1 MGRPESDWR
10 RGMKIFTVF
19 VFFLAVVSVSPVTV
33 ALSGESAVFSNE
45 RFVQRLLEGN
55 KRFAEGKPSHPNETL
70 ARREQVAK
78 GQHPFAVVVSCSDS
92 RVPPEIIFDQGIGD
106 LFVVRVAG
114 NIIDDAGLGSIEYA
128 AEHLHVSLIVVLGH
142 ERCGAVEAA
151 VKGGEAP
158 GQIKSLVGAMR
169 PAVEKARGEPGDLA
183 ENAMRTNVKMVVER
197 LKASKP
203 ILEHLVH
210 KGTLSVIGARY
221 DLDDGEVTLTP

>member
-1 MGRPESDWR
+1 
-10 RGMKIFTVF
+10 MKVLKVF
-19 VFFLAVVSVSPVTV
+19 VDVSVILFMFQATV
-33 ALSGESAVFSNE
+33 AYSGESAVFSND
-45 RFVQRLLEGN
+45 RFVQKLLDGN
-55 KRFAEGKPSHPNETL
+55 KRYVEGKPSHPNQTPE
-70 ARREQVAK
+70 RRQHVAN
-78 GQHPFAVVVSCSDS
+78 GQHPFAVIVSCSDS

-114 NIIDDAGLGSIEYA
+114 NVIDDTGVGSIEYA
-128 AEHLHVSLIVVLGH
+128 AEHLHVSVILVLGH

-158 GQIKSLVGAMR
+158 GHIKSLVEAIR
-169 PAVEKARGEPGDLA
+169 PAVENAKCRPGDLA
-183 ENAMRTNVKMVVER
+183 ENAMRGNVKLAVDH

-221 DLDDGEVTLTP
+221 DLDDGQVTLIP

>member
-1 MGRPESDWR
+1 
-10 RGMKIFTVF
+10 MKVFTVF
-19 VFFLAVVSVSPVTV
+19 VFFVAVVIVSPVTV

-55 KRFAEGKPSHPNETL
+55 KRFADGKPSHPNQTFE
-70 ARREQVAK
+70 RREHEAK

-114 NIIDDAGLGSIEYA
+114 NILDDAGLGSIEYA
-128 AEHLHVSLIVVLGH
+128 AEHLHVSLIMVLGH

-158 GQIKSLVGAMR
+158 GHIKSLVEALR
-169 PAVEKARGEPGDLA
+169 PVVENAKGRPGDLA
-183 ENAMRTNVKMVVER
+183 ENAMRTNVKMVVDH
-197 LKASKP
+197 LKESKP

-221 DLDDGEVTLTP
+221 DLDDGRVTLIP

>member
-1 MGRPESDWR
+1 
-10 RGMKIFTVF
+10 MKVFAVF
-19 VFFLAVVSVSPVTV
+19 VFFLAVVIVSPVTV
-33 ALSGESAVFSNE
+33 ALCGESAVFSNE

-55 KRFAEGKPSHPNETL
+55 KRFADGKPSHPNQTFE
-70 ARREQVAK
+70 RREHAAK

-114 NIIDDAGLGSIEYA
+114 NILDDAGLGSIEYA
-128 AEHLHVSLIVVLGH
+128 AEHLHVSLIMVLGH

-158 GQIKSLVGAMR
+158 GHIKSLVGAIQ
-169 PAVEKARGEPGDLA
+169 PAVEKARGEHGDLA
-183 ENAMRTNVKMVVER
+183 ENAMRTNVKMVVDH

-210 KGTLSVIGARY
+210 NGTLTVVGARY
-221 DLDDGEVTLTP
+221 DLDDGQVSIIP

>member
-1 MGRPESDWR
+1 
-10 RGMKIFTVF
+10 MKIFKVF
-19 VFFLAVVSVSPVTV
+19 VFLLAVVAVFPVTV

-45 RFVQRLLEGN
+45 RFVQRLLDGN
-55 KRFAEGKPSHPNETL
+55 RRYVDGKPSHPNQTL
-70 ARREQVAK
+70 ERRKHVAK
-78 GQHPFAVVVSCSDS
+78 GQHPFAVVLSCSDS

-114 NIIDDAGLGSIEYA
+114 NIVDDAGLGSIEYA
-128 AEHLHVSLIVVLGH
+128 VEHLHASLIVVLGH

-158 GQIKSLVGAMR
+158 GRIKSLVEAIR
-169 PAVEKARGEPGDLA
+169 PAVEKSKGEPGDLA
-183 ENAMRTNVKMVVER
+183 ENAMRANVRLVVDH

-210 KGTLSVIGARY
+210 KGTLTVVGARY
-221 DLDDGEVTLTP
+221 DLDDGQVTVIP

>member
-1 MGRPESDWR
+1 MGTLERDRR
-10 RGMKIFTVF
+10 RGMKIFKVF
-19 VFFLAVVSVSPVTV
+19 VFLLAVVAVFPVTV

-45 RFVQRLLEGN
+45 RFVQRLLDGN
-55 KRFAEGKPSHPNETL
+55 RRYVDGKPSHPNQTL
-70 ARREQVAK
+70 ERRKHVAK
-78 GQHPFAVVVSCSDS
+78 GQHPFAVVLSCSDS

-114 NIIDDAGLGSIEYA
+114 NIVDDAGLGSIEYA
-128 AEHLHVSLIVVLGH
+128 VEHLHASLIVVLGH

-158 GQIKSLVGAMR
+158 GRIKSLVEAIR
-169 PAVEKARGEPGDLA
+169 PAVEKSKGEPGDLA
-183 ENAMRTNVKMVVER
+183 ENAMRANVRLVVDH

-210 KGTLSVIGARY
+210 KGTLTVVGARY
-221 DLDDGEVTLTP
+221 DLDDGQVTVIP

>member
-1 MGRPESDWR
+1 
-10 RGMKIFTVF
+10 MKVLKVLVGVLLILFMFQGTI
-19 VFFLAVVSVSPVTV
+19 AY
-33 ALSGESAVFSNE
+33 SGESAVFGNE
-45 RFVQRLLEGN
+45 RFVQKLLDGN
-55 KRFAEGKPSHPNETL
+55 RRYVDGKPSHSNQTPE
-70 ARREQVAK
+70 RRNQVAK

-114 NIIDDAGLGSIEYA
+114 NIVDDGGLGSIEYA

-158 GQIKSLVGAMR
+158 GHIKSLVETIR
-169 PAVEKARGEPGDLA
+169 PAVENARGRPGDLA
-183 ENAMRTNVKMVVER
+183 ENAMRGNVKLVVDR

-221 DLDDGEVTLTP
+221 DLDDGQVTLIP

>member
-1 MGRPESDWR
+1 
-10 RGMKIFTVF
+10 MKVFTVF
-19 VFFLAVVSVSPVTV
+19 VSFLAIVAVSPVTN
-33 ALSGESAVFSNE
+33 ALSGESAAFSNE
-45 RFVQRLLEGN
+45 RFVQKLLDGN
-55 KRFAEGKPSHPNETL
+55 RRYVSGKPSHPNQTPE
-70 ARREQVAK
+70 RRTDVAK

-114 NIIDDAGLGSIEYA
+114 NILDDAGLGSIEYA
-128 AEHLHVSLIVVLGH
+128 AEHLHVSLIMVLGH

-158 GQIKSLVGAMR
+158 GHIKSLVGAIQ

-183 ENAMRTNVKMVVER
+183 ENAMRTNVKMVVDH

-203 ILEHLVH
+203 TLEHLVH
-210 KGTLSVIGARY
+210 NGTLTVVGARY
-221 DLDDGEVTLTP
+221 DLDDGQVSIIP

>member
-1 MGRPESDWR
+1 
-10 RGMKIFTVF
+10 MKGIKVCGIALVITFIAP
-19 VFFLAVVSVSPVTV
+19 LSV
-33 ALSGESAVFSNE
+33 ALAGESAVFAND
-45 RFVQRLLEGN
+45 RFLQKLLTGN
-55 KRFAEGKPSHPNETL
+55 KRYLDGKPAYPNQTPE
-70 ARREQVAK
+70 RRRNVVK

-106 LFVVRVAG
+106 VFVVRVAG

-151 VKGGEAP
+151 VKGGDAA
-158 GQIKSLVGAMR
+158 GHIKSLVEAIR
-169 PAVEKARGEPGDLA
+169 PAVERAKGRPGDLA
-183 ENAMRTNVKMVVER
+183 ENAMRGNVKLVVDH

-221 DLDDGEVTLTP
+221 DLDDGQVTLIP

>member
-1 MGRPESDWR
+1 
-10 RGMKIFTVF
+10 MKVLK
-19 VFFLAVVSVSPVTV
+19 VLVYVSFILFILQATV
-33 ALSGESAVFSNE
+33 AYSGESAVFSNE
-45 RFVQRLLEGN
+45 RFVQRLLDGN
-55 KRFAEGKPSHPNETL
+55 KRYVDGKPSHPNQTL
-70 ARREQVAK
+70 ERRQYVAE

-92 RVPPEIIFDQGIGD
+92 RVPPEIIFDQGMGD

-128 AEHLHVSLIVVLGH
+128 AEHLHVSLVVVLGH

-158 GQIKSLVGAMR
+158 GHIKSVLEAVR
-169 PAVEKARGEPGDLA
+169 PAVEKAKGERGDLA
-183 ENAMRTNVKMVVER
+183 ENAMRANVQMVVDH

-210 KGTLSVIGARY
+210 KGTLSVVGARY
-221 DLDDGEVTLTP
+221 DLDDGQVTLIP

>member
-1 MGRPESDWR
+1 
-10 RGMKIFTVF
+10 MKVF
-19 VFFLAVVSVSPVTV
+19 KVFAFLLAAVAVFPVTV

-45 RFVQRLLEGN
+45 RFVQKLLDGN
-55 KRFAEGKPSHPNETL
+55 KRYVDGKPSHPNQTPE
-70 ARREQVAK
+70 RRRHVAK
-78 GQHPFAVVVSCSDS
+78 GQHPFAVVVCCSDS

-114 NIIDDAGLGSIEYA
+114 NIVDDAGLGSIEYA

-158 GQIKSLVGAMR
+158 GHIKSLLETIR
-169 PAVEKARGEPGDLA
+169 PAVEKAKGKPGDLA
-183 ENAMRTNVKMVVER
+183 ENAMRTNVKMVVDH

-210 KGTLSVIGARY
+210 KGTLTVVGARY
-221 DLDDGEVTLTP
+221 DLDDGMVTLMP

>member
-1 MGRPESDWR
+1 MR
-10 RGMKIFTVF
+10 VF
-19 VFFLAVVSVSPVTV
+19 KVFAFLLAAVAVFPVTV
-33 ALSGESAVFSNE
+33 ALSGESAEFSNE
-45 RFVQRLLEGN
+45 RFVQRLIEGN
-55 KRFAEGKPSHPNETL
+55 KRHVDGKPSHPNQTPE
-70 ARREQVAK
+70 RRRHVST
-78 GQHPFAVVVSCSDS
+78 GQHPFAVVLSCSDS

-114 NIIDDAGLGSIEYA
+114 NIVDDAGLGSIEYA

-158 GQIKSLVGAMR
+158 GRIKSLVEAIR
-169 PAVEKARGEPGDLA
+169 PAVEKAKGKPGDLA
-183 ENAMRTNVKMVVER
+183 ENAMRTNVKMAVDH

-210 KGTLSVIGARY
+210 KGTLTIVGARY
-221 DLDDGEVTLTP
+221 DLDDGMVTLMP